1 MGEIGEVMQLL
12 NASRLMAALV
22 IVVLAIVASRLIT
35 STLDRFGE
43 GNARRRLT
51 AKYAASISRFV
62 IFIGAVAFILINVLD
77 LSGETWIA
85 LSATIGLT
93 VGFALKDTAASL
105 LSGLLILIDR
115 PFTVGDRISFDKYY
129 GEVREIG
136 LRTVRIATLD
146 DNLVSIPTNKFLTDP
161 VASANAG
168 ELDMMVQ
175 MDFFIAIDADF
186 ELARD
191 LAHEAAVTSKY
202 VFLEKK
208 VNLLVSDEM
217 TPHFYATRIRVQC
230 YVVDC
235 RFERR
240 LASDVTERIKTA
252 WRKHGIRPPFVLE
265 HQVRRSDYVPPS
277 EGRSSSPT

>member
-1 MGEIGEVMQLL
+1 MEPDLNEIGEVMQLI
-12 NASRLMAALV
+12 NASRVVAAIAVVV
-22 IVVLAIVASRLIT
+22 IAVIASRLIT
-35 STLDRFGE
+35 GTLDRFGE

-105 LSGLLILIDR
+105 LSGLLILVDR

-146 DNLVSIPTNKFLTDP
+146 DNLVSIPTNKFLTDA

-186 ELARD
+186 RLARQ
-191 LAHEAAVTSKY
+191 LAHEAAVTSRF
-202 VFLEKK
+202 VFLDKP
-208 VNLLVSDEM
+208 VNILISDEL
-217 TPHFYATRIRVQC
+217 TPLFYATRVRVQC

-240 LASDVTERIKTA
+240 LASDVTERIKA
-252 WRKHGIRPPFVLE
+252 SWREAGIRTPFVLE
-265 HQVRRSDYVPPS
+265 HQVQVAESAPRS
-277 EGRSSSPT
+277 TA